1 MTPSEI
7 QAAIVAALAARYP
20 AFTVEPHGGSFTE
33 REMPLLLAKAPCL
46 LVACIGGTNLAP
58 AGMDRSAGTDRWRGD
73 LTFVL
78 YVFGAD
84 TATDGRAALAL
95 DTVFDVLTWLPDQN
109 WGFSHARVA
118 NRASIRADNLY
129 TGQVNLLRVAV
140 WGLTWTQSFFFTTT

>member
-7 QAAIVAALAARYP
+7 QAAIVAGLATRYP
-20 AFTVEPHGGSFTE
+20 DFTVEAHGGSFAE
-33 REMPLLLAKAPCL
+33 RELPLLLAKAPCL
-46 LVACIGGTNLAP
+46 LVACIGGANLAP
-58 AGMDRSAGTDRWRGD
+58 AGRDHSNGTDRWRGD
-73 LTFVL
+73 LNFAL

-84 TATDGRAALAL
+84 TVSTERDVLAL

-109 WGFSHARVA
+109 WGFSNARVA
-118 NRASIRADNLY
+118 NRATLRADNLY